1 MFSSFLDAKVAARR
15 KKYGG
20 NKKQN
25 YTEGW
30 VEFKDKSIA
39 KQVANSLNTTVIGG
53 KKNSHYHDDMW
64 NIKYLPKFKW
74 HHLTER
80 IGKFLVFEWFVEGNT
95 LYVFFWVRTKLYSNT
110 IDNFLFPI
118 GHVL

>member
-1 MFSSFLDAKVAARR
+1 MDTECGPNITTCLTNHSTIYLYVTLDPKVAARR

-25 YTEGW
+25 FTEGW

-39 KQVANSLNTTVIGG
+39 KQVAKSLNATIIGG
-53 KKNSHYHDDMW
+53 SKKSFYHDDMW

-74 HHLTER
+74 DHLTER
-80 IGKFLVFEWFVEGNT
+80 IGK
-95 LYVFFWVRTKLYSNT
+95 
-110 IDNFLFPI
+110 IA
-118 GHVL
+118 

>member
-1 MFSSFLDAKVAARR
+1 VAARR

-25 YTEGW
+25 FTEGW

-39 KQVANSLNTTVIGG
+39 KQVAKSLNATIIGG
-53 KKNSHYHDDMW
+53 SKKSFYHDDMW

-74 HHLTER
+74 DHLTER
-80 IGKFLVFEWFVEGNT
+80 IGELH
-95 LYVFFWVRTKLYSNT
+95 
-110 IDNFLFPI
+110 LFPGI
-118 GHVL
+118 GPFFRLVVASLASN